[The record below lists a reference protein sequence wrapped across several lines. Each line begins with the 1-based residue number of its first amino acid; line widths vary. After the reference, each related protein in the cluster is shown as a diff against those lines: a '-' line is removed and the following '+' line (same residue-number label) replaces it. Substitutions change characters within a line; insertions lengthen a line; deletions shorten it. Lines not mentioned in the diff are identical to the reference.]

1 MVFKKIHWHFHTVSL
16 HLSVGFLNTELDS
29 SDMTLVV
36 GSQSFS
42 HRKEITEPCLLS
54 LGLMSSWPIPFKQR
68 FSDRGKF
75 VPRDGWQCLET
86 FLVGGCCRHQVC
98 RDHACVQ

>member
-1 MVFKKIHWHFHTVSL
+1 MVFKKIHWHFHTESL

-54 LGLMSSWPIPFKQR
+54 LGLMSSWP
-68 FSDRGKF
+68 
-75 VPRDGWQCLET
+75 VPRDGWHCLET